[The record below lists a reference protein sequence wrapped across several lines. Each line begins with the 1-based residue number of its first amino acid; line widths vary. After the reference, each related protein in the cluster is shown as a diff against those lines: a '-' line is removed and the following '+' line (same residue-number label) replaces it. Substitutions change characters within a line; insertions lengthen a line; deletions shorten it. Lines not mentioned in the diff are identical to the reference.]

1 MALDMD
7 RQPVDLPAVRLSAT
21 TIAAAA
27 TRREIAFAGSGDS
40 YVAAMA
46 ACYLSQGRAH
56 AHRPPDI
63 AADPAVARGRD
74 LYFVSVSGATRANVL
89 AATAAR
95 RAGLRTAAVT
105 ADASSQL
112 AKACDDVIRL
122 EFRSAGVKTSGTIG
136 FTACLLACAAL
147 AGHGQEIAGA
157 ASDIASIYNA
167 AKKEVSK
174 KPIGK
179 GRSTMIVLGDSLLYP
194 AAAYGALKFNEVLGA
209 RAFAYPLEEFFHA
222 PLFGLQKGDM
232 VIIVGP
238 DGNPARR
245 LEKEGF
251 ASLHIGCGDPS
262 QNGGINTLLYAAFV
276 MQHLALGAARER
288 GLEECYFVKNKKLL
302 KASSD
307 FIY

>member
-7 RQPVDLPAVRLSAT
+7 RQPVDLPAMCLST
-21 TIAAAA
+21 TAAAA
-27 TRREIAFAGSGDS
+27 KKEKEIAFAGSGDS

-56 AHRPPDI
+56 VHRPPDI
-63 AADPAVARGRD
+63 AADPAVARGRG
-74 LYFVSVSGATRANVL
+74 LYFVSVSGATRANIL

-95 RAGLRTAAVT
+95 RAGLRTVAVT
-105 ADASSQL
+105 AGASSPL
-112 AKACDDVIRL
+112 ARACDDIIRL

-147 AGHGQEIAGA
+147 AGHGEAMVGR

-167 AKKEVSK
+167 ARKEASK
-174 KPIGK
+174 TPIGK
-179 GRSTMIVLGDSLLYP
+179 GRSTIIVLGDSLLYP

-222 PLFGLQKGDM
+222 PLFGLQRGDL
-232 VIIVGP
+232 VVTVDP
-238 DGNPARR
+238 DGGPARR
-245 LEKEGF
+245 LKKEGF
-251 ASLHIGCGDPS
+251 ASLHIKCGNPS
-262 QNGGINTLLYAAFV
+262 QNGGIDTMLYAVFA

-288 GLEECYFVKNKKLL
+288 GLKECYFVKNKKLL